1 MGVDL
6 SIIVPCYKQAQFLNE
21 ALQSVLEQGFS
32 NWECIIVNDGSPDN
46 TGEVAKK
53 WITLDHRFRY
63 FYQRNQGVSA
73 ARNLGISHSKGK
85 YILPLDADDK
95 IDSLYIEKA
104 LAEFENN
111 ENLKI
116 VYCQARKFGNVDEVW
131 KLPKFSL
138 YTLASSNMIF
148 SSAVYKKS
156 DWLLVGGYDK
166 NMVLGLEDWEFWIAL
181 LKNGGQVRQI
191 DHFGFFYRIK
201 ENSRT
206 KEINESNRDELYKY
220 MSIKHADFFVE
231 QLGSFFYLRNKIA
244 VIENTYKDNLRS
256 EKYILDLFLYR
267 LFKITLFGKFK
278 P

>member
-53 WITLDHRFRY
+53 WITLDHRFKY